1 LNKEK
6 ACLFALKCVKVKN
19 NNIKKS
25 WEWKQIAVQDWL
37 GKFRKRR
44 GGVSLRK
51 VESRS
56 LTRTMVFNP
65 HNLKLFL
72 NNLKTLYNRP
82 EVSLEM
88 IWNLYE
94 TGVNTAD
101 IFYVH

>member
-1 LNKEK
+1 MKISK
-6 ACLFALKCVKVKN
+6 AT
-19 NNIKKS
+19 
-25 WEWKQIAVQDWL
+25 
-37 GKFRKRR
+37 R
-44 GGVSLRK
+44 GLSLRK

-56 LTRTMVFNP
+56 LTRTIVFNP
-65 HNLKLFL
+65 HNLKPFF

-94 TGVNTAD
+94 TGANTAD